1 MGLFGGVDF
10 IVVAFLLYEVIGDNL
25 VCIFVD
31 NGLLCKDEFE
41 EVFYFY
47 KDMGLCVVGV
57 DVKVVFYKELKG
69 VFDLE

>member
-47 KDMGLCVVGV
+47 KDMGL
-57 DVKVVFYKELKG
+57 
-69 VFDLE
+69 